1 MNKRR
6 YTSCFFDDG
15 RNQLNKIY
23 EKYETV
29 RNCVLINKFD
39 KKDLTLRDGT
49 IVNRKLSPLQQFY
62 LYLNENY
69 IELDK
74 KFLAGMYGVSENLK
88 KSMKIFPAAIWMK
101 LLLQYSLSRAS

>member
-1 MNKRR
+1 MKQKEDIRLV
-6 YTSCFFDDG
+6 FFDDG

-49 IVNRKLSPLQQFY
+49 IVNRKLSPLNSSICI
-62 LYLNENY
+62 LME
-69 IELDK
+69 IT
-74 KFLAGMYGVSENLK
+74 
-88 KSMKIFPAAIWMK
+88 
-101 LLLQYSLSRAS
+101 